1 MLKIKHFTNSNQ
13 ILNYLRENP
22 VWVSAFANGEG
33 SFTASFTTDL
43 RAMWGLFPQC
53 EFNITQLMSDILLL
67 EALNA
72 FFDNLGGVYPRQ
84 NGVGDCFI

>member
-33 SFTASFTTDL
+33 SFTASFTL
-43 RAMWGLFPQC
+43 RLVEGL
-53 EFNITQLMSDILLL
+53 QL
-67 EALNA
+67 N
-72 FFDNLGGVYPRQ
+72 
-84 NGVGDCFI
+84 